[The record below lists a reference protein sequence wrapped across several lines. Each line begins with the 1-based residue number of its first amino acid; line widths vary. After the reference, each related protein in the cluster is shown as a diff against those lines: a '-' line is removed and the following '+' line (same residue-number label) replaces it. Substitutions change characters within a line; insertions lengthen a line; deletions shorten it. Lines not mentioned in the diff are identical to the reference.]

1 MRGLDPPGHIVPL
14 CVVLLAPGHLVAVPA
29 DEGEGE
35 GEGAEHQ
42 APEHQLLQL
51 LPPAVTSN
59 NNR

>member
-1 MRGLDPPGHIVPL
+1 MRGLVPPGHIVPL
-14 CVVLLAPGHLVAVPA
+14 CEVLLAPGHLVAVPA

-51 LPPAVTSN
+51 LPPGDDK
-59 NNR
+59 